1 MPVYPILLTRLLATP
16 GALAALTDSHQGV
29 HTFLARHLSGDWGEL
44 SEEERARNTLAL
56 VTGNPL
62 RSAYRTRLGVP
73 FWIVTEADRSS
84 TCLLLPEEV

>member
-1 MPVYPILLTRLLATP
+1 MSAYPILLTRLLATP

-44 SEEERARNTLAL
+44 SSEEKAANALAL
-56 VTGNPL
+56 VTGNAL

-73 FWIVTEADRSS
+73 LWIITESDRSS
-84 TCLLLPEEV
+84 TCILLPDEY

>member
-1 MPVYPILLTRLLATP
+1 
-16 GALAALTDSHQGV
+16 LTDSHQGV

-44 SEEERARNTLAL
+44 SDEDRAANALAL

-73 FWIVTEADRSS
+73 FLVVTEADRSA
-84 TCLLLPEEV
+84 TCLYLPDEL